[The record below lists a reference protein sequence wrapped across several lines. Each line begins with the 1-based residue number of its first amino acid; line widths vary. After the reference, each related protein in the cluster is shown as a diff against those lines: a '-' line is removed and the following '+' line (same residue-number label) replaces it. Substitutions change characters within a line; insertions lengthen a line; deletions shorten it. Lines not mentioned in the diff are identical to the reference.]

1 VSLLSLSAPAP
12 VSCNPTCGSPPPAAP
27 THRPPSPRSHT
38 SFAAAADP
46 HAGPYPLP
54 PHIVLPPHRVEPPPE
69 ALDLATR
76 HRISHPRPSARPLP
90 HPLLYLSSPSTPWH
104 GGRAGAAADWD
115 RASSPPSVISLLSAL
130 SRDGAPSFRRWRV
143 STMRAESE
151 RPR

>member
-1 VSLLSLSAPAP
+1 VSVSALR
-12 VSCNPTCGSPPPAAP
+12 PPRTGRRLHAATRRLPRPP
-27 THRPPSPRSHT
+27 THTPVPTLCRPTLCS
-38 SFAAAADP
+38 
-46 HAGPYPLP
+46 
-54 PHIVLPPHRVEPPPE
+54 PPHRVEPPPE

-76 HRISHPRPSARPLP
+76 HRISHQRPSARPLP
-90 HPLLYLSSPSTPWH
+90 HPLLYLSSPSTPRH

-115 RASSPPSVISLLSAL
+115 RASSPPSVLSLLSAL